1 MGKASPKKPSQ
12 WTSVFLAH
20 MFSQRRETEK
30 NLRAQE
36 RCQRPSP
43 AHPLR
48 GLIIRP
54 RNHNVTTLCGACLP
68 GTMEFCPTVVGRH
81 FSSGTWL
88 CFIEST
94 QHWLLG
100 TWLGGVLS
108 GLGNNKC
115 SSGTL
120 RQSYRGG
127 RPAGHSLRGEEDQGS
142 VLTPTRRSLEPRALE
157 PLVGVLPFVASG
169 RGETAAGGSA
179 LCLRR

>member
-1 MGKASPKKPSQ
+1 MRNIYVSEKRCFCAERKGNYLDANSQVGKASPKKPSQ
-12 WTSVFLAH
+12 WTSVFLVH
-20 MFSQRRETEK
+20 MFSQRCETEK

-115 SSGTL
+115 SSSGTL
-120 RQSYRGG
+120 RQACGGG
-127 RPAGHSLRGEEDQGS
+127 RPAGTQPEVRK
-142 VLTPTRRSLEPRALE
+142 TRR
-157 PLVGVLPFVASG
+157 V
-169 RGETAAGGSA
+169 
-179 LCLRR
+179 C